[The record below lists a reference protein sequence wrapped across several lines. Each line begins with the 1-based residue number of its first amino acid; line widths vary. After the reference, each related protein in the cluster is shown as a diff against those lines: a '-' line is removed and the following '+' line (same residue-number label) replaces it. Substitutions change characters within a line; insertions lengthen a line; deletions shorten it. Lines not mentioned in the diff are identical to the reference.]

1 MARHLSDTSG
11 TCSSSGFLGADSVR
25 VASRWGGG
33 DPGQEGEPVPRLG
46 RAMF

>member
-11 TCSSSGFLGADSVR
+11 ACGSSGFLGAASVR

-33 DPGQEGEPVPRLG
+33 DPGGKGEPVPRLG
-46 RAMF
+46 RAVF